1 MNSFRVTVNDMN
13 RLEIWDWIFDN
24 TVGDV
29 RILSEKEASVLDP
42 VVMLEF
48 TMEEENVLFRLTWSD
63 VLK

>member
-1 MNSFRVTVNDMN
+1 MN

-29 RILSEKEASVLDP
+29 RILPEKDSSVLDP
-42 VVMLEF
+42 TVVLEF
-48 TMEEENVLFRLTWSD
+48 TMEEENILFRLTWSD